1 MRIINLID
9 ENGDI
14 SRKLYGSYC
23 LIQFPE
29 ESCDSFKL
37 YMADQSFCAWFIL
50 SVLKNP
56 GCPKFSVN
64 LQNSPKLQVT
74 DDSSMINIEGQNVTM
89 RIVTDQSIKKLNPWT
104 PLATP
109 ACLGW
114 PFGLAT
120 ALTRTAVYSKVAKV
134 FFDLNNML
142 RVSFCLYQVNCHL
155 CY

>member
-1 MRIINLID
+1 MRVINLID

-29 ESCDSFKL
+29 ESYDSFKL
-37 YMADQSFCAWFIL
+37 SMADQSFCARFIL

-74 DDSSMINIEGQNVTM
+74 DEGSMINIEGQNVTM
-89 RIVTDQSIKKLNPWT
+89 RIVTDQSIKKLTLP
-104 PLATP
+104 
-109 ACLGW
+109 
-114 PFGLAT
+114 GLT
-120 ALTRTAVYSKVAKV
+120 
-134 FFDLNNML
+134 FFDHHKT
-142 RVSFCLYQVNCHL
+142 VIW
-155 CY
+155 